1 MTTKLS
7 HPKHPHPSY
16 THTLTLVLSPL
27 QSVLPQHEAKAEAS
41 LGLMEPSTYSS
52 LLTRPLAK
60 AKKEGE
66 EAGREIKQRGREGE
80 RVEIRRDMK

>member
-1 MTTKLS
+1 MT
-7 HPKHPHPSY
+7 PKHPSAP
-16 THTLTLVLSPL
+16 HTLTLVLSPL
-27 QSVLPQHEAKAEAS
+27 QSVLPQHKAKAGAS

-52 LLTRPLAK
+52 LLTRPLAT

-66 EAGREIKQRGREGE
+66 EAGRERKQEGREGE